1 MSIPPQQE
9 ELCRLLPHGVYIICE
24 RELEILAN
32 RVRWAVPSLTME
44 ECYRS
49 ANAILRAEIAT
60 QKEMERQ
67 TVYPDYDPLG
77 GECYD

>member
-49 ANAILRAEIAT
+49 ANAILRADIAV
-60 QKEMERQ
+60 QKEREIH
-67 TVYPDYDPLG
+67 TGYPDYNPQDCV
-77 GECYD
+77 CYD